1 MRDNDTIAAIA
12 TAHGRSAIGIIR
24 ISGPGVEDILHEHVP
39 SIRPRNATLVD
50 FCNGKHEK
58 IDSVIMIYYKSPHS
72 YTGED
77 LLEIQTHG
85 NPIILVKILNI
96 ICAKYARQARA
107 GEFTERAFLN
117 NKIDLLQA
125 EATIDLI
132 NSSSI
137 AAANSAMKSLSGA
150 YSKQVSEIKS
160 DIIKTRSS
168 IEAIINFP
176 EDETTSLDQK
186 HIGKEFEMIVEKI
199 KELLSITEKG
209 IKLNENAEVV
219 IVGEPNS
226 GKSTLCNGLL
236 KEEKII
242 VTEYPGTTRDVIR
255 YDLKVGD
262 NIISL
267 TDTAGI
273 RQTNDKAEAQGVKN
287 ALRSVL
293 DASLILCVMDIN
305 EANHE
310 AQAQSI
316 LGMINFKDKE
326 IWKIYNKID
335 LSPNEYNTD
344 DSSDDT
350 RFFIS
355 AQNGNG
361 LLKLEKAL
369 AALST
374 PDDENV
380 GTARKRHQQKLGE
393 VLENLYNASKYNER
407 QKLDI
412 VAQELAI
419 AHKKLDEITGGDY
432 NDEVLESIFSEF
444 CIGK

>member
-1 MRDNDTIAAIA
+1 MRDDDTIAAIA
-12 TAHGRSAIGIIR
+12 TANGRSAIGIIR
-24 ISGPGVEDILHEHVP
+24 ISGPDVDAILNKHAP
-39 SIRPRNATLVD
+39 SIRPRRATLVD
-50 FCNGKHEK
+50 FCDDKQEK
-58 IDSVIMIYYKSPHS
+58 IDSVIMVYYKNPQS

-85 NPIILVKILNI
+85 NPIILEKIMNI
-96 ICAKYARQARA
+96 LCPKYARQARA

-117 NKIDLLQA
+117 SKIDLLQA

-132 NSSSI
+132 NSTSI
-137 AAANSAMKSLSGA
+137 AAANSAMKSLSGT
-150 YSKQVSEIKS
+150 YSKLVSEIKS

-176 EDETTSLDQK
+176 EDETTSWDQR
-186 HIGKEFEMIVEKI
+186 HIGNELEMEAKKI
-199 KELLSITEKG
+199 KQLLSSTEKG

-219 IVGEPNS
+219 IVGKPNS
-226 GKSTLCNGLL
+226 GKSTLCNALL

-255 YDLKVGD
+255 YDLKIGD

-273 RQTNDKAEAQGVKN
+273 RQTTDKVEAQGVKN

-293 DASLILCVMDIN
+293 DASLILCVMDVN
-305 EANHE
+305 ESNHE
-310 AQAQSI
+310 TQAQSI
-316 LGMINFKDKE
+316 LGMNCFKDKE

-344 DSSDDT
+344 DGPDDT

-380 GTARKRHQQKLGE
+380 CTARKRHQQKLGE
-393 VLENLYNASKYNER
+393 VLENLYNASKYNDR

-419 AHKKLDEITGGDY
+419 AHKKLDEMTGGDY

>member
-1 MRDNDTIAAIA
+1 MRDDDTIAAIA
-12 TAHGRSAIGIIR
+12 TANGRSAIGIIR
-24 ISGPGVEDILHEHVP
+24 ISGPDVGAILNKHAPNIH
-39 SIRPRNATLVD
+39 PRRATLVD
-50 FCNGKHEK
+50 FCDDKHEK

-77 LLEIQTHG
+77 LIEIQTHG
-85 NPIILVKILNI
+85 NPIILEKIMNNLCPKN
-96 ICAKYARQARA
+96 ARQARA

-137 AAANSAMKSLSGA
+137 AAANSAMKSLSGT

-176 EDETTSLDQK
+176 EDETTSLDERR
-186 HIGKEFEMIVEKI
+186 ISKELEMVQEKI
-199 KELLSITEKG
+199 KRLLSSTEKG
-209 IKLNENAEVV
+209 IKINENAEVV

-226 GKSTLCNGLL
+226 GKSTLCNALL

-242 VTEYPGTTRDVIR
+242 VTQYPGTTRDVIR

-273 RQTNDKAEAQGVKN
+273 RQTTDKAEAQGIKN
-287 ALRSVL
+287 ALRSVF
-293 DASLILCVMDIN
+293 DASLVLCVMDVN

-310 AQAQSI
+310 TQAQSI
-316 LGMINFKDKE
+316 LDMNHFKDKE

-335 LSPNEYNTD
+335 LSPAEYDTD
-344 DSSDDT
+344 DSPDDNI
-350 RFFIS
+350 FYIS

-369 AALST
+369 AALSN

>member
-1 MRDNDTIAAIA
+1 MRDDDTIAAIA
-12 TAHGRSAIGIIR
+12 TANGRSAIGIIR
-24 ISGPGVEDILHEHVP
+24 ISGPDVGAILNKHAP
-39 SIRPRNATLVD
+39 SIRPRRATLVD
-50 FCNGKHEK
+50 FCDDKHEK

-77 LLEIQTHG
+77 LIEIQTHG
-85 NPIILVKILNI
+85 NPIILEKIMNNLCPKN
-96 ICAKYARQARA
+96 ARQARA

-137 AAANSAMKSLSGA
+137 AAANSAMKSLSGT
-150 YSKQVSEIKS
+150 YSIQVTEIKNH
-160 DIIKTRSS
+160 IIKTRSS

-176 EDETTSLDQK
+176 EDETTSFDQRR
-186 HIGKEFEMIVEKI
+186 IGKEFEMVQEKI
-199 KELLSITEKG
+199 KRLLSSTEKG
-209 IKLNENAEVV
+209 IKLNEKAEVV

-226 GKSTLCNGLL
+226 GKSTLCNALL

-242 VTEYPGTTRDVIR
+242 VTQYPGTTRDVIR

-273 RQTNDKAEAQGVKN
+273 RQTTDKAEAQGIKN
-287 ALRSVL
+287 ALRSVF
-293 DASLILCVMDIN
+293 DASLILCVMDVN

-310 AQAQSI
+310 TQAQSI
-316 LGMINFKDKE
+316 LGMNHFKDKE

-335 LSPNEYNTD
+335 LSPAEYDTD
-344 DSSDDT
+344 DSPGDN
-350 RFFIS
+350 RFYIS

-369 AALST
+369 AALSN

>member
-24 ISGPGVEDILHEHVP
+24 ISGPRVEDILHEHVP
-39 SIRPRNATLVD
+39 SIRPRNATLVN
-50 FCNGKHEK
+50 FCDGKHEK
-58 IDSVIMIYYKSPHS
+58 IDSVIMIYHKSPHS

-85 NPIILVKILNI
+85 NPIILGKILNI

-137 AAANSAMKSLSGA
+137 AAANSAMKSLSGT

-226 GKSTLCNGLL
+226 GKSTP
-236 KEEKII
+236 
-242 VTEYPGTTRDVIR
+242 VSYTH
-255 YDLKVGD
+255 
-262 NIISL
+262 
-267 TDTAGI
+267 
-273 RQTNDKAEAQGVKN
+273 
-287 ALRSVL
+287 LR
-293 DASLILCVMDIN
+293 A
-305 EANHE
+305 HE
-310 AQAQSI
+310 
-316 LGMINFKDKE
+316 
-326 IWKIYNKID
+326 
-335 LSPNEYNTD
+335 T
-344 DSSDDT
+344 
-350 RFFIS
+350 
-355 AQNGNG
+355 
-361 LLKLEKAL
+361 
-369 AALST
+369 
-374 PDDENV
+374 V
-380 GTARKRHQQKLGE
+380 
-393 VLENLYNASKYNER
+393 
-407 QKLDI
+407 
-412 VAQELAI
+412 
-419 AHKKLDEITGGDY
+419 
-432 NDEVLESIFSEF
+432 
-444 CIGK
+444 

>member
-1 MRDNDTIAAIA
+1 MRDDDTIAAIA
-12 TAHGRSAIGIIR
+12 TANGRSAIGIIR
-24 ISGPGVEDILHEHVP
+24 ISGPDVGAILNKHAP
-39 SIRPRNATLVD
+39 SIRPRRATLVD
-50 FCNGKHEK
+50 FCDDKHEK

-77 LLEIQTHG
+77 LIEIQTHG
-85 NPIILVKILNI
+85 NPIILEKIMNNLCPKN
-96 ICAKYARQARA
+96 ARQARA

-137 AAANSAMKSLSGA
+137 AAANSAMKSLSGT

-176 EDETTSLDQK
+176 EDETTSFDQRR
-186 HIGKEFEMIVEKI
+186 IGKEFEMVQEKI
-199 KELLSITEKG
+199 KRLLSSTEKG
-209 IKLNENAEVV
+209 IKLNEKAEVV

-226 GKSTLCNGLL
+226 GKSTLCNALL

-242 VTEYPGTTRDVIR
+242 VTQYPGTTRDVIR

-273 RQTNDKAEAQGVKN
+273 RQTTDKAEAQGIKN
-287 ALRSVL
+287 ALRSVF
-293 DASLILCVMDIN
+293 DASLVLCVMDVN

-310 AQAQSI
+310 TQAQSI
-316 LGMINFKDKE
+316 LDMNHFKDKE

-335 LSPNEYNTD
+335 LSPAEYDTD
-344 DSSDDT
+344 DSPDDNI
-350 RFFIS
+350 FYIS

-369 AALST
+369 AALSN

>member
-1 MRDNDTIAAIA
+1 MRDDDTIAAIA
-12 TAHGRSAIGIIR
+12 TANGRSAIGIIR
-24 ISGPGVEDILHEHVP
+24 ISGPDVGAILNKHAP
-39 SIRPRNATLVD
+39 NIRPRRATLVD
-50 FCNGKHEK
+50 FCDDKHEK

-77 LLEIQTHG
+77 LIEIQTHG
-85 NPIILVKILNI
+85 NPIILEKIMNNLCPKN
-96 ICAKYARQARA
+96 ARHARA

-137 AAANSAMKSLSGA
+137 AAANSAMKSLSGT

-176 EDETTSLDQK
+176 EDETTSLDQRR
-186 HIGKEFEMIVEKI
+186 IGKELEMILEKI
-199 KELLSITEKG
+199 KRLLSSTEKG

-226 GKSTLCNGLL
+226 GKSTLCNALL

-273 RQTNDKAEAQGVKN
+273 RQTTDKAEAQGVKN
-287 ALRSVL
+287 ALRSVI
-293 DASLILCVMDIN
+293 DASLILCVMDVN

-310 AQAQSI
+310 TQALSI
-316 LGMINFKDKE
+316 LGMNHFKDKE

-335 LSPNEYNTD
+335 LSPTEYNTD
-344 DSSDDT
+344 DSPDDN
-350 RFFIS
+350 RFYIS

-369 AALST
+369 AALSS

-393 VLENLYNASKYNER
+393 VVENLYNASKYNER

>member
-1 MRDNDTIAAIA
+1 MRDDDTIAAIA
-12 TAHGRSAIGIIR
+12 TANGRSAIGIIR
-24 ISGPGVEDILHEHVP
+24 ISGPDVGAILNKHAPNIH
-39 SIRPRNATLVD
+39 PRRATLVD
-50 FCNGKHEK
+50 FCDDKHEK

-77 LLEIQTHG
+77 LIEIQTHG
-85 NPIILVKILNI
+85 NPIILEKIMNNLCPKN
-96 ICAKYARQARA
+96 ARQARA

-137 AAANSAMKSLSGA
+137 AAANSAMKSLSGT

-176 EDETTSLDQK
+176 EDETTSLDERR
-186 HIGKEFEMIVEKI
+186 ISKELEMVQEKI
-199 KELLSITEKG
+199 KRLLSSTEKG
-209 IKLNENAEVV
+209 IKINENAEVV

-226 GKSTLCNGLL
+226 GKSTLCNALL

-242 VTEYPGTTRDVIR
+242 VTQYPGTTRDVIR

-273 RQTNDKAEAQGVKN
+273 RQTTDKVEAQGVKN

-293 DASLILCVMDIN
+293 DASLILCVMDVN

-310 AQAQSI
+310 TQAQSI
-316 LGMINFKDKE
+316 LGMNHFKDKE

-335 LSPNEYNTD
+335 LSPAEYDTD
-344 DSSDDT
+344 DSPDDNI
-350 RFFIS
+350 FYIS

-369 AALST
+369 AALSN

>member
-39 SIRPRNATLVD
+39 SIRPRNATLVN
-50 FCNGKHEK
+50 FCDGKHEK

-85 NPIILVKILNI
+85 NPIILGKILNI

-137 AAANSAMKSLSGA
+137 AAANSAMKSLSGT
-150 YSKQVSEIKS
+150 YSKQVYEIKS
-160 DIIKTRSS
+160 DIIKIRSS

-199 KELLSITEKG
+199 KQLLSITEKG

-226 GKSTLCNGLL
+226 GKSTLCNALL

-316 LGMINFKDKE
+316 LGMNYFKDKE

-335 LSPNEYNTD
+335 LFPNEYNTD
-344 DSSDDT
+344 DSPDDT

-369 AALST
+369 AELSA
-374 PDDENV
+374 PEDENV